1 MSGINK
7 VNVGNLDFKRISNNA
22 NSASNDDFL
31 NESIIQKEYW
41 GDENGEVDFVL
52 RDDGTYTIEQD
63 GVVMGFTD
71 EQGYQNALK
80 MNDDA
85 NVNDSIKNH
94 SDKYY
99 ELHDPEQRL
108 NRKNT
113 SEETDT
119 NLNDSI
125 KNHSDK
131 YYELHDPEQRLNR
144 KNTSEET
151 DTNLNDSIK
160 SHSDKYYELHDPE
173 QRLNRN
179 KVVDGEGVAEVN
191 PIKKMEPSYIGNAT
205 ENILRNDR
213 AKQWGLGQEIEFEY
227 NGHKAHGHKYLDSS
241 STIYYV
247 ENGIKY
253 WNRYDSKGNLTD
265 VRMDDGKNQTIIYYE
280 NDAIVQK
287 KIFPINVQ
295 NAKKT
300 KETMPIGDLK
310 KSIYNSKSTSLNRK
324 NNESDLS
331 SVVLDSSFKDVVE
344 DGYTITSDLVNVEN
358 GKVIAASKDGDNSK
372 LYFYDNDLNN
382 CRELDLNFS
391 DQIRSIEYGKSD
403 NKVTLYLS
411 NGDIKDYSMSDINS
425 SINGPQSLAFATDEQ
440 LHLLDTARSIPSP
453 GGGLCDA
460 WTADVLDAAFPEI
473 ISDLASN
480 EGISSWD
487 VTHRY
492 NARTAYNEWC
502 TSSDLAD
509 LKVGMIVAVSTHDQT
524 AAGSEHGHIGIY
536 VGDIDG
542 DGKGDIMDNIGYIRT
557 EPLEDWI
564 NFYGGDH
571 SPEPVKWGWR
581 ANVDLTK

>member
-125 KNHSDK
+125 K
-131 YYELHDPEQRLNR
+131 
-144 KNTSEET
+144 
-151 DTNLNDSIK
+151 

-179 KVVDGEGVAEVN
+179 KVVDGEGVAEVK

-287 KIFPINVQ
+287 KIVPISNKDLNQ
-295 NAKKT
+295 TENQKK
-300 KETMPIGDLK
+300 I
-310 KSIYNSKSTSLNRK
+310 
-324 NNESDLS
+324 
-331 SVVLDSSFKDVVE
+331 DSSGILTE
-344 DGYTITSDLVNVEN
+344 
-358 GKVIAASKDGDNSK
+358 
-372 LYFYDNDLNN
+372 
-382 CRELDLNFS
+382 
-391 DQIRSIEYGKSD
+391 
-403 NKVTLYLS
+403 TLKGIDHRRKID
-411 NGDIKDYSMSDINS
+411 GDIKESHIKNVEDSSEVSAVVSDSVGSIDYNVERYADSTVWYTIIPKGNMPKLAVANDNYDYPSSELPSEIAKRKNAKIAINFGLSQGPAGSDPSGIIYADGKMFGQDNRCDQTLYMDRDGNLNCFS
-425 SINGPQSLAFATDEQ
+425 NENGAAQEIEALDPVWASKGFYAIAKDGEYVDENMIDTNLSIDKHPRTFIGQDYDGNYIIGVCGGRSENEAGMTLREVYDFVKEKDPNLRFLFNGD
-440 LHLLDTARSIPSP
+440 
-453 GGGLCDA
+453 GGGSS
-460 WTADVLDAAFPEI
+460 AFIYDGEKLNPNT
-473 ISDLASN
+473 D
-480 EGISSWD
+480 
-487 VTHRY
+487 
-492 NARTAYNEWC
+492 
-502 TSSDLAD
+502 
-509 LKVGMIVAVSTHDQT
+509 
-524 AAGSEHGHIGIY
+524 GSERPRPDLIY
-536 VGDIDG
+536 
-542 DGKGDIMDNIGYIRT
+542 
-557 EPLEDWI
+557 W
-564 NFYGGDH
+564 
-571 SPEPVKWGWR
+571 
-581 ANVDLTK
+581 